1 MHVMSSTSDM
11 PVLQD
16 YARPVLASLDS
27 GKTNE
32 RKKDYPYCRLSCF
45 VMFGITIFVFLS
57 WMYRHKLRRYITYMK
72 NIRF

>member
-16 YARPVLASLDS
+16 YAQPVLASLDS

-32 RKKDYPYCRLSCF
+32 RKKDYPYCWLSCF
-45 VMFGITIFVFLS
+45 VMFGITTFVFLS
-57 WMYRHKLRRYITYMK
+57 WMYGHKLRRYITYIEK
-72 NIRF
+72 Y

>member
-16 YARPVLASLDS
+16 YAQPVLASLDS

-32 RKKDYPYCRLSCF
+32 RKKDYPYC
-45 VMFGITIFVFLS
+45 
-57 WMYRHKLRRYITYMK
+57 
-72 NIRF
+72 